1 MNKYH
6 LGFLTDEEIY
16 NHVKS
21 TVLQYRRSINLKEFN
36 KNIIDPIKL
45 TFDSKIYGQ
54 TMAQTIESECI
65 RQIDKTNNNR
75 IGYFHQYLF
84 KLAGNGWEVPA
95 NGDKGGFDVLNDNLH
110 IYVEMKNKPCKMKH
124 SAQRA
129 FFIKA
134 YDKLLS
140 DDAAIVIMLD
150 MQDNTSKDRPWI
162 VKLDG
167 ITYTHERIRIMSID
181 KFYDVIFSQSGA
193 YSKLCDKL
201 PEILADVN

>member
-1 MNKYH
+1 MKQYY
-6 LGFLTDEEIY
+6 LGFVTDEEIY

-54 TMAQTIESECI
+54 TMAQTVESECI

-95 NGDKGGFDVLNDNLH
+95 NGDKGGFDVLNDELH
-110 IYVEMKNKPCKMKH
+110 IYVVMKNKPSKMKH
-124 SAQRA
+124 SAKRALIIRA
-129 FFIKA
+129 F
-134 YDKLLS
+134 DKLIQ
-140 DDAAIVIMLD
+140 DRNATCIIVD
-150 MQDNTSKDRPWI
+150 MQNNSGFDAPWI
-162 VKLDG
+162 INNDSNIYCNKRL
-167 ITYTHERIRIMSID
+167 RLMSID
-181 KFYDVIFSQSGA
+181 KFYDVIFPQVGA
-193 YSKLCDKL
+193 YSKLCNAL
-201 PEILADVN
+201 PRILSDIN

>member
-1 MNKYH
+1 MKQYN
-6 LGFLTDEEIY
+6 LGFVSDEEIY

-95 NGDKGGFDVLNDNLH
+95 NGDKGGFDVLNDDLH
-110 IYVEMKNKPCKMKH
+110 IYVEMKNKPNRMKH
-124 SAQRA
+124 SAKRA
-129 FFIKA
+129 LAIKA
-134 YDKLLS
+134 FDRLLRDKE
-140 DDAAIVIMLD
+140 ATVMVVD
-150 MQDNTSKDRPWI
+150 MQNHSGINMPLIIRADGGSFVNDRLRL
-162 VKLDG
+162 V
-167 ITYTHERIRIMSID
+167 SID
-181 KFYDVIFSQSGA
+181 KFYDVIFSYEGA
-193 YSKLCDKL
+193 YSCICNVL
-201 PEILADVN
+201 PQILSDIN